1 MSDYKTLQQRREY
14 IDNLNQ
20 NRCGMSDLERATE
33 LDRAATVAWEKAESR
48 LDHWEAVGDVLLA
61 RKAAATAASA
71 RLRLLETREKV
82 VVAML
87 EERIKLRQN
96 RSKYE
101 HMEF

>member
-1 MSDYKTLQQRREY
+1 
-14 IDNLNQ
+14 
-20 NRCGMSDLERATE
+20 MSDLERAIE

-48 LDHWEAVGDVLLA
+48 LDHWEKTGDRALA
-61 RKAAATAASA
+61 RKAAAIAASA
-71 RLRLLETREKV
+71 RLRLLETRDKV

>member
-1 MSDYKTLQQRREY
+1 
-14 IDNLNQ
+14 
-20 NRCGMSDLERATE
+20 MSDLERAIE
-33 LDRAATVAWEKAESR
+33 LDKAATVAWEKAESR
-48 LDHWEAVGDVLLA
+48 LDHWEEVGDRTLA

-87 EERIKLRQN
+87 EDRIKLRAK
-96 RSKYE
+96 RGKYE

>member
-1 MSDYKTLQQRREY
+1 
-14 IDNLNQ
+14 
-20 NRCGMSDLERATE
+20 MSDLELAIE
-33 LDRAATVAWEKAESR
+33 LDRVATAVWEKVESR

-101 HMEF
+101 HLEF

>member
-1 MSDYKTLQQRREY
+1 
-14 IDNLNQ
+14 
-20 NRCGMSDLERATE
+20 MSDLERAID
-33 LDRAATVAWEKAESR
+33 LDKAATIAWEKAESR
-48 LDHWEAVGDVLLA
+48 LDHWEEVGDRALA

-87 EERIKLRQN
+87 EERIKLRAK
-96 RSKYE
+96 RGKYE

>member
-1 MSDYKTLQQRREY
+1 
-14 IDNLNQ
+14 
-20 NRCGMSDLERATE
+20 MSDLERAVE
-33 LDRAATVAWEKAESR
+33 LDKAATISWEKAESR
-48 LDHWEAVGDVLLA
+48 LDHWEEVGDRALA
-61 RKAAATAASA
+61 RKAAAIAASA

>member
-1 MSDYKTLQQRREY
+1 
-14 IDNLNQ
+14 
-20 NRCGMSDLERATE
+20 MSDLERAIE
-33 LDRAATVAWEKAESR
+33 AWEKAESR
-48 LDHWEAVGDVLLA
+48 LDHWEEVGDRTLA

-87 EERIKLRQN
+87 EERIKLRAK
-96 RSKYE
+96 RGKYE

>member
-1 MSDYKTLQQRREY
+1 
-14 IDNLNQ
+14 
-20 NRCGMSDLERATE
+20 MSDLDRAIE
-33 LDRAATVAWEKAESR
+33 LDRAATMAWEKAESR
-48 LDHWEAVGDVLLA
+48 LDYWIEVGDRALA
-61 RKAAATAASA
+61 RKAAAIAASA

-87 EERIKLRQN
+87 WERIKLRLN

>member
-1 MSDYKTLQQRREY
+1 
-14 IDNLNQ
+14 
-20 NRCGMSDLERATE
+20 MSDLERAIE
-33 LDRAATVAWEKAESR
+33 LDKAATVAWEKAESR
-48 LDHWEAVGDVLLA
+48 LDHWEAEGDRALA

-87 EERIKLRQN
+87 EERIKLRAK
-96 RSKYE
+96 RGKYE

>member
-1 MSDYKTLQQRREY
+1 
-14 IDNLNQ
+14 
-20 NRCGMSDLERATE
+20 MSDLERAIE
-33 LDRAATVAWEKAESR
+33 LDRVATMAWEKSESR
-48 LDHWEAVGDVLLA
+48 LDHWEEVGDRALA
-61 RKAAATAASA
+61 RKAAAIAASA

>member
-1 MSDYKTLQQRREY
+1 MSDYKTLQQRRAY

-20 NRCGMSDLERATE
+20 RRCGMSDLERATE
-33 LDRAATVAWEKAESR
+33 LDRAATIAWEKAEAR

-71 RLRLLETREKV
+71 RLRLIETREKV

-96 RSKYE
+96 RSKQ
-101 HMEF
+101 

>member
-1 MSDYKTLQQRREY
+1 
-14 IDNLNQ
+14 
-20 NRCGMSDLERATE
+20 MSDLERAIE
-33 LDRAATVAWEKAESR
+33 LDRVVTVAWEKAESR
-48 LDHWEAVGDVLLA
+48 LDHWEEVGDRALA
-61 RKAAATAASA
+61 RKAAAIAASA

-96 RSKYE
+96 RRKYE